1 MDRDAIL
8 AASRREHGN
17 RDLVERETAVKAG
30 AAAGRIGATVCLLL
44 TLLFHRLMGT
54 FLLSPWVIYF
64 SILTTHALVRYVGLR
79 RKTDLLLTGLFGG
92 IGLLVLALWL
102 LRLREVTG

>member
-44 TLLFHRLMGT
+44 
-54 FLLSPWVIYF
+54 SPWVIYF
-64 SILTTHALVRYVGLR
+64 SILTTHALVRYAGLR
-79 RKTDLLLTGLFGG
+79 RKTALLLTGLFGG

>member
-30 AAAGRIGATVCLLL
+30 AAAGRIGATLS
-44 TLLFHRLMGT
+44 LLFHRLTGT

-64 SILTTHALVRYVGLR
+64 SILTTHALVRYAGLR
-79 RKTDLLLTGLFGG
+79 RKTALLLTGLFGG